1 LINLSL
7 PFSLSSLLS
16 PKKKNNPIG
25 QQLFYCKMG
34 KRLKEKIKKNNENP
48 FCRKEN
54 KTHEIKI
61 KLLKN
66 I

>member
-1 LINLSL
+1 
-7 PFSLSSLLS
+7 
-16 PKKKNNPIG
+16 
-25 QQLFYCKMG
+25 MG

-48 FCRKEN
+48 FCRKDDE
-54 KTHEIKI
+54 KKHEIKI